1 MMSSINHILQSGL
14 PEGVQ
19 NLCVYVLHNADED
32 GWCRDTQEEIA
43 SHLGVSRSTVS
54 RRESKTDLLTRDGHQ
69 IRVETNGGQNVPQT
83 SQCEADGTFQQ
94 EAKCEDSAQKCEADA
109 QKCEADGTFEAK
121 CEADAQKCEADGTS
135 PALTVLRSGEPQTP
149 QRKKKVST
157 PSKKNSNPPSDTP
170 SLRSGVSGDG
180 AQNPAELD
188 LDCGLPEDDTGHPA
202 VGIFRSKAQ
211 FHPSEYNRKRLIDVV
226 GEVGTDQ
233 FSNRIGPWRKT
244 VEEWRQ
250 RNYNWSNFD
259 GLMDRYVDKL
269 EAYGYVNR
277 SDYDGSIDLPDGE
290 DVTAEEAGY
299 AHLLEEG

>member
-1 MMSSINHILQSGL
+1 MDDPINQILTSDLSASLQT
-14 PEGVQ
+14 
-19 NLCVYVLHNADED
+19 LCVFVLNNADED
-32 GWCRDTQEEIA
+32 GWCYVSQSEIGE
-43 SHLGVSRSTVS
+43 HLGVSQAAISQ
-54 RRESKTDLLTRDGHQ
+54 RESRTDFLKRDGQ
-69 IRVETNGGQNVPQT
+69 RVRVII
-83 SQCEADGTFQQ
+83 DGN
-94 EAKCEDSAQKCEADA
+94 AAYKSEDEDIST
-109 QKCEADGTFEAK
+109 GYNI
-121 CEADAQKCEADGTS
+121 S
-135 PALTVLRSGEPQTP
+135 PKDKPRANSISSKDKPRANSISSDKQSLYPNPYTLAPPSTP

-211 FHPSEYNRKRLIDVV
+211 FHPSEYDRKRLIDVV
-226 GEVGTDQ
+226 GEVGTEQ

-299 AHLLEEG
+299 AHLPEEG